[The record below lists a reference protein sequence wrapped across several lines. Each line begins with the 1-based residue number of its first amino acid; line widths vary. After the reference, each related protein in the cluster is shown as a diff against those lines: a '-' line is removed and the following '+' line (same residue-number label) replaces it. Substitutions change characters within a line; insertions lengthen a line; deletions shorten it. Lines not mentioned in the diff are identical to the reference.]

1 MLTFCAGDKQV
12 ITCETAIVRCI
23 GTHMVHV
30 TGRLPV
36 GILDRTGDI
45 TLQFPIEK
53 WPIPFLPETNDP
65 RKDLSPTVV
74 TPASKSSNLTTFR

>member
-1 MLTFCAGDKQV
+1 MLIFSTTSIPKVFKLLIPHEMYFIMLTFCTGDKQV
-12 ITCETAIVRCI
+12 ITCDTAIVRCI

-45 TLQFPIEK
+45 TLRFPIE
-53 WPIPFLPETNDP
+53 
-65 RKDLSPTVV
+65 
-74 TPASKSSNLTTFR
+74 